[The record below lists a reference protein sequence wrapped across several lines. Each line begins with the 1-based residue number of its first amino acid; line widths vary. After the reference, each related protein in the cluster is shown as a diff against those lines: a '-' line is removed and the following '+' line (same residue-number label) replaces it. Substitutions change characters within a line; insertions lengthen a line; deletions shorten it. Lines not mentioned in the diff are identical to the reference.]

1 MATKTELELRV
12 KGLEWAISEIH
23 KHTVEADAAYKKL
36 GYGNAGD
43 LALEEQPYYVT
54 GALNARLMM
63 IAAMAEYAVPSIMEV
78 V

>member
-12 KGLEWAISEIH
+12 KELERALFEIH
-23 KHTVEADAAYKKL
+23 RHTTEARAAYKKL

-43 LALEEQPYYVT
+43 LAMEEQPYYVT
-54 GALNARLMM
+54 GALNARLEM
-63 IAAMAEYAVPSIMEV
+63 IAARAEYEVPSILEV